1 MPTDQQSEIPAPN
14 RAPTLGVP
22 TELVLDARAEL
33 AEGPLWDV
41 ERRVLWWVD
50 INAGRVH
57 RFDPA
62 TGSDSVIEIGRAVG
76 CVALRLDAALVVAAA
91 EALLTLNPE
100 TGAAEIL
107 ARFEPGPVALR
118 CNDGKCD
125 PQGRF
130 WIDRLALDRAV
141 GASSL
146 VRYGGPGPEVASRF
160 ETVLRGLTIPNGL
173 DWSADGKRMFF
184 VDSPSRVISVFDFD
198 ERIGGIGGGRSFVR
212 VDDSLGLPASAVP
225 DGLTLDSEDCVWVAV
240 WGGGCVLRFA
250 PDGSL
255 LDRIDV
261 PVARVSSCAFG
272 GADLTDLFITTAWEG
287 ATPDELAAEPA
298 AGGIYRARPGVRGR
312 SARRFRQGSMT

>member
-1 MPTDQQSEIPAPN
+1 MPTDQQSEIPAPPGPP
-14 RAPTLGVP
+14 APDAP
-22 TELVLDARAEL
+22 AQLVLNARAEL
-33 AEGPLWDV
+33 AEGPLWDEV
-41 ERRVLWWVD
+41 RHVLWWVD

-62 TGSDSVIEIGRAVG
+62 TGSDSVIEIGRPVG
-76 CVALRLDAALVVAAA
+76 CVALREDGALVVAAA

-100 TGAAEIL
+100 TGGTEIL
-107 ARFEPGPVALR
+107 ARFNPEPVALR

-130 WIDRLALDRAV
+130 WIDRLALDRAA

-146 VRYGGPGPEVASRF
+146 LRF
-160 ETVLRGLTIPNGL
+160 AGSGFEAVLRGLTIPNGL
-173 DWSADGKRMFF
+173 DWSADGKLMYF
-184 VDSPSRVISVFDFD
+184 VDSPRRVVSVFDFD
-198 ERIGGIGGGRSFVR
+198 AVAGAIGNGQPFAR
-212 VDDSLGLPASAVP
+212 VDTSLGLPASAVP

-272 GADLTDLFITTAWEG
+272 GADLTDIFITTARED

-312 SARRFRQGSMT
+312 SARRLRQGSMT

>member
-1 MPTDQQSEIPAPN
+1 MPTDQQSELPATN
-14 RAPTLGVP
+14 RPPALGVP
-22 TELVLDARAEL
+22 AELILDARAEL
-33 AEGPLWDV
+33 AEGPLWD
-41 ERRVLWWVD
+41 EDRRVLWWVD
-50 INAGRVH
+50 INAGRIH

-62 TGSDSVIEIGRAVG
+62 TGSDRVIEFGRPVG
-76 CVALRLDAALVVAAA
+76 CVALRMDGALVVAAP
-91 EALLTLNPE
+91 EALLTLNPV
-100 TGAAEIL
+100 TGALEPL

-146 VRYGGPGPEVASRF
+146 VRYGGPGPEVGSRF

-184 VDSPSRVISVFDFD
+184 VDSMHRVVSIFDFD
-198 ERIGGIGGGRSFVR
+198 ETTGALAGGRPFAR
-212 VDDSLGLPASAVP
+212 VDESLGLPASAVP
-225 DGLTLDSEDCVWVAV
+225 DGLTVDEEDCVWVAV

-255 LDRIDV
+255 LGRIDV

-272 GADLTDLFITTAWEG
+272 GDDLAELFITTARED
-287 ATPDELAAEPA
+287 ATPDEIAAEPA

-312 SARRFRQGSMT
+312 PAHRLRQGA

>member
-41 ERRVLWWVD
+41 ERHVLWWVD
-50 INAGRVH
+50 IIAGRVH

-62 TGSDSVIEIGRAVG
+62 AGSDSVIEIGRAVG
-76 CVALRLDAALVVAAA
+76 CVALRMDGALVVAAP

-100 TGAAEIL
+100 AGALEPL

-184 VDSPSRVISVFDFD
+184 VDSMHRVVSIFDFD
-198 ERIGGIGGGRSFVR
+198 ETTGALAGGRPFAR
-212 VDDSLGLPASAVP
+212 VDESLGLPASAVP
-225 DGLTLDSEDCVWVAV
+225 DGLTVDEEDCVWVAV
-240 WGGGCVLRFA
+240 WGGGCVLRFG

-255 LDRIDV
+255 LGRIDV
-261 PVARVSSCAFG
+261 PVTRVSSCAFG
-272 GADLTDLFITTAWEG
+272 GADLTDLFITTAWEE
-287 ATPDELAAEPA
+287 APPAELAAEPA

-312 SARRFRQGSMT
+312 PARRLRRGA